1 MNYKFSKV
9 MLGYDDSPA
18 SLVALDK
25 ALKTCRAFKSDLF
38 VVFVKSKSNSEK
50 NYAKE
55 IQDKANAFGVKINYI
70 EKQGNVSREI
80 SHLEKE
86 LKADLIFMGSHGVN
100 GFQPFW
106 AGSNTLRVIGAS
118 NCPVISVQETAVK
131 ADFSHIVLP
140 LDDSDDTRQKV
151 PYSVVMAKAF
161 NSTVHIVSLT
171 KSKGEDTHNKLN
183 IYGRQV
189 QDFLDDREIKHT
201 YELRQGNNLPQMCID
216 YAIEKNAGLILMMT
230 ETIMLNWFMGTGAQ
244 QLINHS
250 PVPVMAI
257 HTRDL
262 MLSGASGY

>member
-1 MNYKFSKV
+1 MDYKFTKI

-25 ALKTCRAFKSDLF
+25 ALKTCRAFKTDLY
-38 VVFVKSKSNSEK
+38 VVYVKSKNSSE
-50 NYAKE
+50 NNFAKQ
-55 IQDKANAFGVKINYI
+55 IQDKANVYGVKINYI

-80 SHLEKE
+80 SHFEKE
-86 LKADLIFMGSHGVN
+86 LKSDLIFMGAHGVN

-106 AGSNTLRVIGAS
+106 AGSNTLRVVGAS
-118 NCPVISVQETAVK
+118 NCPVITVQETAIK
-131 ADFSHIVLP
+131 SDFSRIILP
-140 LDDSDDTRQKV
+140 LDDSEDTRQKV
-151 PYSVVMAKAF
+151 PYSVIIAKAF

-171 KSKGEDTHNKLN
+171 KSKNEEIHNKLN

-189 QDFLDDREIKHT
+189 QDFLEEREIKHT

-216 YAIEKNAGLILMMT
+216 YANEKNAGLILMMT
-230 ETIMLNWFMGTGAQ
+230 ETVMLNWFMGTGAQ

-262 MLSGASGY
+262 MLSGTSGY

>member
-1 MNYKFSKV
+1 MDYKFTKI
-9 MLGYDDSPA
+9 LLAYDDSPA

-25 ALKTCRAFKSDLF
+25 ALKTCRAFRTDLY
-38 VVFVKSKSNSEK
+38 VVYVKGKNSNN
-50 NYAKE
+50 NYSAE
-55 IQDKANAFGVKINYI
+55 LQEKANPFGVKIHYI

-86 LKADLIFMGSHGVN
+86 MKADLIFMGSHGVN

-106 AGSNTLRVIGAS
+106 AGSNTLRVVGAS
-118 NCPVISVQETAVK
+118 NCPVISVQETAINS
-131 ADFSHIVLP
+131 DFSNIILP
-140 LDDSDDTRQKV
+140 LDDSEDTRQKV
-151 PYSVVMAKAF
+151 PYSLIMAKAF
-161 NSTVHIVSLT
+161 KSTVHIVSLT
-171 KSKGEDTHNKLN
+171 KTKNEDVHKKLN
-183 IYGRQV
+183 IYARQV
-189 QDFLDDREIKHT
+189 QDFLDEREINHT
-201 YELRQGNNLPQMCID
+201 YELRQTSNLPQSCID
-216 YAIEKNAGLILMMT
+216 FAKEKKSGLILMMT